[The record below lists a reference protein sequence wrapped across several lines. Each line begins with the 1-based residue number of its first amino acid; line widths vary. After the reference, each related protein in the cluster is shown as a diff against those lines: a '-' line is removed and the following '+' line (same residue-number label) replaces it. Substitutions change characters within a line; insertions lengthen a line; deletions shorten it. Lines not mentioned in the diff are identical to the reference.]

1 MSGGWGGGD
10 RRWEDP
16 HGKVAGDSSGS
27 GCGGG
32 DSCGDSDSSTLE
44 GRPQAPAGPGRGLPQ
59 LRLKCVCVHTS
70 SLSVSNLGWSDR
82 QSGPCSLG
90 VPEAVSESRYGF
102 VCL

>member
-44 GRPQAPAGPGRGLPQ
+44 GRLEQTKSWAPR
-59 LRLKCVCVHTS
+59 S
-70 SLSVSNLGWSDR
+70 
-82 QSGPCSLG
+82 
-90 VPEAVSESRYGF
+90 
-102 VCL
+102 